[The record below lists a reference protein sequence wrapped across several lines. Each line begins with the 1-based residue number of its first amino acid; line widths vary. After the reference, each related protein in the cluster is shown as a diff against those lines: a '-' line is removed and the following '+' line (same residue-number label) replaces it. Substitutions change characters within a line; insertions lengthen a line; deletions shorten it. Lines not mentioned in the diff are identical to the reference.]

1 MSDLGVDGH
10 LLSYA
15 VETHINPLLPI
26 LTGGGMIIGVAGTN
40 AAGKSTIVRMLEER
54 GFLTLSLS
62 DVIREE
68 ASRRGLP
75 HDRAVLQ
82 QLANEMR
89 ERDGPAALMREAL
102 RRIRRPDLPVVIDSI
117 RNPAE
122 VEALREH
129 DALLI
134 GVDAQ
139 ARIRFARAIER
150 AARTGRVENAPTF
163 EDFLAREAIENSDN
177 PNGQQL
183 DRVLGMSDVMFRN
196 DHDEEELKRRVTRV
210 FSRMP
215 ETDARKLDWPT
226 YFMRLAH
233 LVSRR
238 SSCIA
243 RHVGTVV
250 VRGNKLLC
258 SGYNGTPSGMRN
270 CDEGGCQRC
279 NDVSIPSGER
289 LDECLCVHAEQNAI
303 FQAARHG
310 INLEGAEMYCTT
322 HPCVT
327 CAKALVSVGVVRV
340 WYDRTYPQAELA
352 GRVFQLAGIEIRH
365 VQDQH

>member
-1 MSDLGVDGH
+1 MSSPGAGRH
-10 LLSYA
+10 LLSCA
-15 VETHINPLLPI
+15 VETHINPLLPVR
-26 LTGGGMIIGVAGTN
+26 TGGGMIIGVAGTN

-122 VEALREH
+122 VEALRER

-139 ARIRFARAIER
+139 ARVRFARAIER

-163 EDFLAREAIENSDN
+163 EDFLAREAIENSEN

-183 DRVLGMSDVMFRN
+183 DRVLGMADVVFRN
-196 DHDEEELKRRVTRV
+196 DQDEEELKRRVTRV

-215 ETDARKLDWPT
+215 ETDARKLPWPT
-226 YFMRLAH
+226 YFMRIAH

-238 SSCIA
+238 SSCLT
-243 RHVGTVV
+243 RHIGAVI
-250 VRGNKLLC
+250 VRDNKLLC
-258 SGYNGTPSGMRN
+258 SGYNGTPAGVPN
-270 CDEGGCQRC
+270 CDMGGCPRC
-279 NDVSIPSGER
+279 ADTTVPSGTR

-303 FQAARHG
+303 FQAAKHG
-310 INLEGAEMYCTT
+310 FDIGGAEIYVTNF
-322 HPCVT
+322 PCVT
-327 CAKALVSVGVVRV
+327 CAKAIVSVGIVRV
-340 WYDRTYPQAELA
+340 WFDRSYSQNELA
-352 GRVFQLAGIEIRH
+352 MRVFQLAHIEVTQVRE
-365 VQDQH
+365 